1 MSQNIKLDPDG
12 AADDLR
18 IPRDEL
24 HAWVSRIFTALG
36 SDARE
41 SGLMADHLVKA
52 NLYGHDSHGIS
63 LIPLYARMV
72 REGKVKPNTRVST
85 VLDNGSLLTLDAGR
99 GFGQAAGCE
108 AMAMGIERA
117 KQSGSLIMALR
128 NSHHLCRIG
137 HWAEQCAEA
146 GLVSVHFVNV
156 LHGAPVVAPYA
167 GADSRLHT
175 NPFAVGV
182 PRQGK
187 HPLVLDF
194 ATSRAAQGKMRIAMN
209 RGIEVPPG
217 YLIDEHGEPSLDPGV
232 VYRSP
237 IGALLPFGD
246 HKGAGLAFVCDVLAG
261 ALSGAGTLHE
271 GSMEEG
277 VYINNMLSIL
287 IDPARLGG
295 CDQWQAELEAGAAYV
310 QASPPRS
317 GMGDV
322 LLPGEIEQ
330 RVATAR
336 LANGIP
342 VDPTTWRLIGEA
354 AALGG
359 LSLNRSQ
366 TTAP

>member
-1 MSQNIKLDPDG
+1 MSQNLKLNAAG

-18 IPRDEL
+18 VPRGEL
-24 HAWVSRIFTALG
+24 HAYVCTIFAALG

-63 LIPLYARMV
+63 LIPLYVRMV
-72 REGKVKPNTRVST
+72 CEGKVKPNTRVST
-85 VLDNGSLLTLDAGR
+85 VLDNGSLMTLDAGR
-99 GFGQAAGCE
+99 GFGQAAGFE
-108 AMAMGIERA
+108 AISMAIDRA
-117 KQSGSLIMALR
+117 KETGSLILALR

-167 GADSRLHT
+167 GADARLHT

-187 HPLVLDF
+187 TPLVLDF

-217 YLIDEHGEPSLDPGV
+217 YLIDEHGEPTLDPGV

-271 GSMEEG
+271 GNLEDG

-295 CDQWQAELEAGAAYV
+295 CAQWQAELEAGAAYV
-310 QASPPRS
+310 QSSPPRP
-317 GMGDV
+317 GMGEV
-322 LLPGEIEQ
+322 LLPGEVEQ
-330 RVATAR
+330 QVAATR

-342 VDPTTWRLIGEA
+342 VDPTTWRLIAEA
-354 AALGG
+354 AALAGV
-359 LSLNRSQ
+359 
-366 TTAP
+366 

>member
-1 MSQNIKLDPDG
+1 MSQHIKLDANG
-12 AADDLR
+12 ATDDLR

-24 HAWVSRIFTALG
+24 HAYVHGIFTSLG

-41 SGLMADHLVKA
+41 AGLMADHLVQA

-63 LIPLYARMV
+63 LIPLYVRMV
-72 REGKVKPNTRVST
+72 SEGKVQPNTRVRT
-85 VLDNGSLLTLDAGR
+85 VLDNGSLMTLDAGR
-99 GFGQAAGCE
+99 GFGQAAGHE
-108 AMAMGIERA
+108 AMSIAIERA
-117 KQSGSLIMALR
+117 SQTGSLILALR

-137 HWAEQCAEA
+137 HWAEQCAAA

-167 GADSRLHT
+167 GADARLHT

-187 HPLVLDF
+187 HPLILDF

-209 RGIEVPPG
+209 RGVEVPPG
-217 YLIDEHGEPSLDPGV
+217 YLIDEHGAPTLDPGV

-246 HKGAGLAFVCDVLAG
+246 HKGAGLGFVCDVLAG

-271 GSMEEG
+271 GNLEDG

-287 IDPARLGG
+287 IDPSRLGG
-295 CDQWQAELEAGAAYV
+295 CDDWQAELEAGAAYV
-310 QASPPRS
+310 QSSPPRDN
-317 GMGDV
+317 MGAV
-322 LLPGEIEQ
+322 LLPGDVEQ
-330 RVATAR
+330 DVAQTR

-342 VDPTTWRLIGEA
+342 VDPTTWRLIAEA
-354 AALGG
+354 AAL
-359 LSLNRSQ
+359 
-366 TTAP
+366 AKEI

>member
-1 MSQNIKLDPDG
+1 MSQNIKLDADG
-12 AADDLR
+12 APGDLR

-24 HAWVSRIFTALG
+24 HAYVRDLFTALG

-41 SGLMADHLVKA
+41 SGLMADHLVQA

-85 VLDNGSLLTLDAGR
+85 VLDNGSLMTLDAGR
-99 GFGQAAGCE
+99 GFGQAAGFE
-108 AMAMGIERA
+108 AMTLGIERA
-117 KQSGSLIMALR
+117 KATGSLILALR

-137 HWAEQCAEA
+137 HWAEQCAAA

-167 GADSRLHT
+167 GADARLHT

-182 PRQGK
+182 PREGK
-187 HPLVLDF
+187 TPLILDF
-194 ATSRAAQGKMRIAMN
+194 ATSRAAQGKMRIALN
-209 RGIEVPPG
+209 RGLEVPEG
-217 YLIDEHGEPSLDPGV
+217 YLIDEHGEPTLDPGV

-246 HKGAGLAFVCDVLAG
+246 NKGAGLGFVCDVLAG

-271 GSMEEG
+271 GTLEDG
-277 VYINNMLSIL
+277 VYVNNMLSIL
-287 IDPARLGG
+287 IDPSRLGG
-295 CDQWQAELEAGAAYV
+295 CDDWRAELEAGAAYV
-310 QASPPRS
+310 QSSPPRP

-322 LLPGEIEQ
+322 LLPGEMEQ
-330 RVATAR
+330 RVAKSR

-342 VDPTTWRLIGEA
+342 VDPTTWRLIEEA
-354 AALGG
+354 AALA
-359 LSLNRSQ
+359 S
-366 TTAP
+366 